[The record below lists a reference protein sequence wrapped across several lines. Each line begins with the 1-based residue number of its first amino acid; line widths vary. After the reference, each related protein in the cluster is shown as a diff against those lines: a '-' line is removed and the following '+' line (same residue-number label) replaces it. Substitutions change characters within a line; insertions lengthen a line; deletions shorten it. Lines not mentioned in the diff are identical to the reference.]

1 MHSIRLT
8 LNKFSRNNE
17 NQVVN
22 VLKPKFEAFLRKIM
36 TYKVISLHLITK
48 KAKKQDFLK
57 RIRPSVSSAF
67 FCTVLLETHMK
78 IRICISPFYHK

>member
-8 LNKFSRNNE
+8 LNKFSRNNK

-36 TYKVISLHLITK
+36 TYKVIFLHLITK
-48 KAKKQDFLK
+48 K
-57 RIRPSVSSAF
+57 S
-67 FCTVLLETHMK
+67 
-78 IRICISPFYHK
+78 

>member
-1 MHSIRLT
+1 MHSICLT
-8 LNKFSRNNE
+8 LNKFSRNNG

-48 KAKKQDFLK
+48 KAKKQDF
-57 RIRPSVSSAF
+57 F
-67 FCTVLLETHMK
+67 
-78 IRICISPFYHK
+78 